1 MGKGST
7 NTIGLTAAT
16 LQHLLVDAGAVYKN
30 YALANEALIGATS
43 GGNEFDIK
51 PKTRDIKVDG
61 IKGTVKGLTQLVSTE
76 VSLKVNMLEITTDTL
91 KMALMADVDT
101 ASNPDYDIIT
111 GKNNIEL
118 SDYIDNIAL
127 VGTISGSTLP
137 IVIILKNALSTDGI
151 KFSNKDAADNL
162 LPITFTANVDPAIP
176 AASVYEIHYPK
187 ITDGVLFSIQEIPI
201 IDNGKIVL
209 TFNEIVAATVAK
221 DGFVVTID
229 GVADIVTASARG
241 VNNLYTIALTLTTS
255 PTSGQVVTVA
265 YTKPTLDAND
275 VKSLEGIVLNT
286 FEATAVTNN

>member
-1 MGKGST
+1 MPKST
-7 NTIGLTAAT
+7 NTIGLTSGT

-76 VSLKVNMLEITTDTL
+76 VTLKVNMLEITTDTL

-101 ASNPDYDIIT
+101 ESNPDYDIIT

-137 IVIILKNALSTDGI
+137 IVIILKNAISTDGI

-162 LPITFTANVDPAIP
+162 LPITFTANVDPKVP
-176 AASVYEIHYPK
+176 KASVYEIHYPK

-275 VKSLEGIVLNT
+275 VKSSEGIVLNA
-286 FEATAVTNN
+286 FGATAVTNN